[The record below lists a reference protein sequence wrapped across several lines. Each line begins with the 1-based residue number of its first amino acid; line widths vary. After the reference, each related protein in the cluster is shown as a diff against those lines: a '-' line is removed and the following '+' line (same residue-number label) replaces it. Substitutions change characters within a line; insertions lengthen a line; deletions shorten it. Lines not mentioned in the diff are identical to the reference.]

1 MVVLENYLLRG
12 EPAIDKKKFT
22 ADHNDQPRSLVYHV
36 AFHARDVRSE
46 VSPTHAH
53 PAFYW
58 RWQNILFKQQCTLAT
73 SILLSF
79 QTAPFI
85 TQAKSATMRPLSQR
99 YKTPKR

>member
-22 ADHNDQPRSLVYHV
+22 ADHNDQSRGLVYHV
-36 AFHARDVRSE
+36 AFHERDVRSE

-53 PAFYW
+53 PALYW
-58 RWQNILFKQQCTLAT
+58 RWQNILFKQQCTLAR
-73 SILLSF
+73 SILLPF
-79 QTAPFI
+79 QTAPSI
-85 TQAKSATMRPLSQR
+85 TQAKSATMNPLSQR